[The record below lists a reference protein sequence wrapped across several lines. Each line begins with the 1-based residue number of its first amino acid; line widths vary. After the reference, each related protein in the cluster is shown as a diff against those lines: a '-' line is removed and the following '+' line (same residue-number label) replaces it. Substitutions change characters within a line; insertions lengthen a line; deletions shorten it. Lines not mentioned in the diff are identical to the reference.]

1 MDGSFV
7 GSGPHRARGGRGSG
21 AQQPLTGGWG
31 PQRGRSPC
39 QGSAGVA
46 GSPSSSGRGEGE
58 ETLTRWPGRGWASP
72 ARGPAARWWV
82 CASESGGHAPA
93 PPACPGVPTP
103 RVLLACLLVSEE
115 WIRFSPCLTCGVT
128 GRAGWLPGREPGICL
143 ETDTFLCSVLAH
155 VGCHLLTL
163 PGRAVSPAGTIPG
176 FLPPQGKG
184 HPGPQVP
191 SFRPYLLALL
201 THQSNW
207 STLHQCIHILLGKN
221 REQR

>member
-1 MDGSFV
+1 M
-7 GSGPHRARGGRGSG
+7 
-21 AQQPLTGGWG
+21 
-31 PQRGRSPC
+31 
-39 QGSAGVA
+39 

-72 ARGPAARWWV
+72 ACDPAACWWV
-82 CASESGGHAPA
+82 CASERGGHAPA

-115 WIRFSPCLTCGVT
+115 WIRFSPRLICGVT
-128 GRAGWLPGREPGICL
+128 GRAGWLPGREPRVCL